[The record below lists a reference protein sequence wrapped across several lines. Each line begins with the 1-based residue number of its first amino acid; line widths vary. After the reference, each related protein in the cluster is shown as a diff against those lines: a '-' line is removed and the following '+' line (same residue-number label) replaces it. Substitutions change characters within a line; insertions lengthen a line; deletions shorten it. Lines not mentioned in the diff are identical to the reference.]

1 MEPPSPIRPPDDPSV
16 KPRIGEDEELTTD
29 LTEEEEEAR
38 KRAQE
43 ANASALTLEM
53 IGDLPFANVRPPENI
68 LFVWS
73 VVSLVLAQF
82 RRLNRMS
89 TLQQTQPGDNRRGF
103 GVDFQQVWQD
113 SKLWYVER
121 SRHAL
126 GLS

>member
-1 MEPPSPIRPPDDPSV
+1 VEPPSPIRPPDDPSV

-73 VVSLVLAQF
+73 VVSLVLAHF
-82 RRLNRMS
+82 HRLNRMS
-89 TLQQTQPGDNRRGF
+89 TSQQTQPGDNRRGF
-103 GVDFQQVWQD
+103 GVDLQQVWQD

-126 GLS
+126 GLP